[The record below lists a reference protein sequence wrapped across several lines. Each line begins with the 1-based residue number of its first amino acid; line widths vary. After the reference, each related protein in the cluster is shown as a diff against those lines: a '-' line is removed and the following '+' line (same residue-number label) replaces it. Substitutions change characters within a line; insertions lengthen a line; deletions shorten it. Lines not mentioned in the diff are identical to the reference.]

1 MSANSARELQKIYG
15 ARFAQNL
22 AYRRKVWNVLVPSF
36 FQKYVALGD
45 AVLDLG
51 CGYGEFINTIRC
63 GQKLAMDLNPDAPK
77 YLDSSVRFLEQDCSS
92 RWQVEDASLYVVFT
106 SNFFEHLPDK
116 AALGRTLDEI
126 FRCLA
131 PGGKLIAM
139 GPNIKHLPG
148 KYWDFW
154 DHHLP
159 LTEISLSEGL
169 SNRGFEI
176 VTRLGKFLPYTMVG
190 QREYPD
196 ILLKLY
202 LRFPMAWRIMGKQ
215 FLIIAAKPRSVS
227 AAA

>member
-1 MSANSARELQKIYG
+1 MSANSAGDLQRIYG
-15 ARFAQNL
+15 TRFGPNL

-36 FQKYVALGD
+36 FQKYIALGD
-45 AVLDLG
+45 TVLDLG
-51 CGYGEFINTIRC
+51 CGYGEFINTVRC
-63 GQKLAMDLNPDAPK
+63 GQRLAMDLNPDAPK

-92 RWQVEDASLYVVFT
+92 RWQVEDASLHVVFT

-116 AALGRTLDEI
+116 AALGRTMDEI
-126 FRCLA
+126 FRCLV

-139 GPNIKHLPG
+139 GPNLKHLPG

-159 LTEISLSEGL
+159 LTETSLSEGL

-176 VTRLGKFLPYTMVG
+176 VERLGKFLPYTLVD

-196 ILLKLY
+196 FLLKLY

-215 FLIIAAKPRSVS
+215 FLVVAAKPR
-227 AAA
+227 